1 MLEKMKLALRIKSD
15 HFDAEIQSVI
25 GAARLEL
32 VRAGVRPEKANADD
46 NDLVTSAIRSYV
58 LAQYSPDT
66 KLAEGYWKAFA
77 YQLDCLRRSTGYMRE
92 AGEAV

>member
-15 HFDAEIQSVI
+15 AFDIEIQSVI
-25 GAARLEL
+25 SAARMEL
-32 VRAGVRPEKANADD
+32 IRAGVKPEKANADD
-46 NDLVTSAIRSYV
+46 DDLITSVVRSYV
-58 LAQYSPDT
+58 LAQYSPET

-92 AGEAV
+92 AGETG